1 MNIYVYV
8 YVHTLMCIYNYVQDK
23 DDIISH
29 TDSYPKSKN
38 KSMNK
43 RKYDSCDSDNC
54 YNNDLKNQD
63 TENIDI
69 KTKDENIKVEVGD
82 LSYDMD
88 DCSDCDLEPYVTSP
102 ILEIVQ
108 ARHDVL
114 YARLFNS

>member
-1 MNIYVYV
+1 MGNNIYL
-8 YVHTLMCIYNYVQDK
+8 YVHTFICIHNYVQDNYK
-23 DDIISH
+23 EGISSH
-29 TDSYPKSKN
+29 TNGDPKSTN
-38 KSMNK
+38 KSTHK
-43 RKYDSCDSDNC
+43 RKYDSCDSVNC

-63 TENIDI
+63 TENIDV
-69 KTKDENIKVEVGD
+69 KTKDEKIKVEAGD

-88 DCSDCDLEPYVTSP
+88 SDGDLEPYVTSP

>member
-8 YVHTLMCIYNYVQDK
+8 HTFICIYYYVQDTYK
-23 DDIISH
+23 EVINSH
-29 TDSYPKSKN
+29 TNSDAKSTN
-38 KSMNK
+38 NSSNK
-43 RKYDSCDSDNC
+43 RKYDNSDSDNC

-63 TENIDI
+63 TENIDV
-69 KTKDENIKVEVGD
+69 KTNDEKIKVEAGE

-88 DCSDCDLEPYVTSP
+88 DCSDRDLEPYVTSP